1 MSSTKRAEVTIIK
14 QILIRLKPIV
24 QDSVISRQSA
34 VITINQQSP
43 ISSRP
48 QHTVSAIS
56 PQYKLSAPSIS
67 YPPSAIRHS
76 ISCQPAASA
85 VRSQYQ
91 LSARSISYQPSA
103 SAVTSQHQP
112 SALSISCHLAASAVN
127 PQHQLLAVISRPQ
140 SSPLSHQLPTSDHRS
155 SVIHNQA
162 VTNHHLQPAS
172 Y

>member
-48 QHTVSAIS
+48 QHTVSAVS
-56 PQYKLSAPSIS
+56 PQHQMLG
-67 YPPSAIRHS
+67 HN

-91 LSARSISYQPSA
+91 LSAHNISCQPAAPTISYHQSSSVIVTEPSATRKRSSLISHPQPSSYQPSPT
-103 SAVTSQHQP
+103 TSQ
-112 SALSISCHLAASAVN
+112 
-127 PQHQLLAVISRPQ
+127 LLTLVINK
-140 SSPLSHQLPTSDHRS
+140 D
-155 SVIHNQA
+155 
-162 VTNHHLQPAS
+162 
-172 Y
+172 

>member
-34 VITINQQSP
+34 VITINQQSS

-48 QHTVSAIS
+48 QHTASAVS
-56 PQYKLSAPSIS
+56 PQYKLSARSIS

-91 LSARSISYQPSA
+91 LSAHSISCQPAAPTISYHQSSSVIVTEPSATCKRSSLISHSQPSSYQPSPT
-103 SAVTSQHQP
+103 TSQ
-112 SALSISCHLAASAVN
+112 
-127 PQHQLLAVISRPQ
+127 LLTLVINK
-140 SSPLSHQLPTSDHRS
+140 D
-155 SVIHNQA
+155 
-162 VTNHHLQPAS
+162 
-172 Y
+172 